1 MGKNSTHSSARKR
14 NDPRIW
20 TPLFVSIV
28 VLNLCVSSSS
38 QLVSTGTPL
47 YTQAVG
53 STSLF
58 SGVLIASFIVATI
71 IFRMLSGRFVDTY
84 SRRAAIFI
92 GAGFML
98 AGSLIPIF
106 FPSLEAQLPAR
117 ILQGCG
123 FAAIHTAVSSC
134 AADVLPNERLGEG
147 IGYFGLG
154 NALGMALGP
163 SVAIWLMGL
172 EYSEA
177 LSVGIAMVA
186 CVAFAMGVVIR
197 YEKHP
202 EKLPES
208 SGYRRE
214 WEKERAQQK
223 KDVSDELLVR
233 HEERAAEKELPFFER
248 FFEKSAWCGAVP
260 ILFMALSFSVFFSF
274 CTMYAKSLDY
284 ANPGLFFVVAGISCV
299 IVRVAASKIMDAAS
313 PIKILLIP
321 VVAGC
326 LTLLGIFFVQNE
338 FVYYALGFGYGICI
352 GFAVPVLSTVVIKAS
367 PASRFG
373 AANALFFL
381 MYDVGIGGG
390 ALLWGSL
397 LDSFGFAPLFIGAII
412 CQIVAYASAVI
423 LFPRFN
429 IR

>member
-1 MGKNSTHSSARKR
+1 MSNNSSHSSASVR
-14 NDPRIW
+14 NNPRIW

-47 YTQAVG
+47 YTQAAG

-71 IFRMLSGRFVDTY
+71 VFRMLSGRFVDTY

-92 GAGFML
+92 GAAFML
-98 AGSLIPIF
+98 VGSLIPIA

-163 SVAIWLMGL
+163 SVAIWLIGL

-186 CVAFAMGVVIR
+186 CIAFAMGVVIR
-197 YEKHP
+197 YEKNP
-202 EKLPES
+202 ESLPES

-214 WEKERAQQK
+214 WEKDRASK
-223 KDVSDELLVR
+223 APSDPAELLVR
-233 HEERAAEKELPFFER
+233 EQERAREKDLPFFER
-248 FFEKSAWCGAVP
+248 FFEKSAWCGAIP
-260 ILFMALSFSVFFSF
+260 ILFLATSFSVFFSF
-274 CTMYAKSLDY
+274 CTMYAKSLGY
-284 ANPGLFFVVAGISCV
+284 ANPGVFFIVAGISCV

-313 PIKILLIP
+313 PLKLLLIP
-321 VVAGC
+321 VIAGC

-352 GFAVPVLSTVVIKAS
+352 GFAVPILSTVVIKAA

-390 ALLWGSL
+390 ALLWGAI
-397 LDSFGFAPLFIGAII
+397 LDNFGFSPLFIGAIV
-412 CQIVAYASAVI
+412 CQIAAYISAMI
-423 LFPRFN
+423 LFPRAN
-429 IR
+429 IK